1 MIASDPPVRQSAAMP
16 LSPATTSMAT
26 DGGPTEHTP
35 SKGMLF
41 AAGFLLVLTLAAVW
55 VGKRQMETL
64 FSDLDAASLRHAQD
78 SLDGLIEQ
86 QRVRLIAAVRVL
98 AEDTRIRSTGLT
110 TGFDEGTIRD
120 VLEDVKKASN
130 VNVMAVLDESGK
142 VRAITGA
149 EGLRHMDLSSSP
161 VIKAALEAPASYFW
175 TLPDQVLIISVAP
188 IHTGPQVSAL
198 LLMGVTLGAHELT
211 GIQRTLG
218 VSSAIFTGDRM
229 IASSSNDPALGD
241 VFRTAIGI
249 ADGDNHVVPGHQ
261 SFLSRVTRTNDSA
274 TAAKIVWLVP
284 RHIHSHA
291 DEVLRIANWAPALF
305 ATVMFALVLLVIRKR
320 YGGV

>member
-1 MIASDPPVRQSAAMP
+1 MITGDPPLRQSAAVP
-16 LSPATTSMAT
+16 LSASSMAT
-26 DGGPTEHTP
+26 AGGSLERSAP
-35 SKGMLF
+35 KGVLV
-41 AAGFLLVLTLAAVW
+41 AAGFLLALTLAAVW
-55 VGKRQMETL
+55 VGKRQMERL

-78 SLDGLIEQ
+78 SLDSLVEQ

-98 AEDTRIRSTGLT
+98 ADDTRIRSTGLT

-120 VLEDVKKASN
+120 VLEDLKKASG
-130 VNVMAVLDESGK
+130 VNVMAVLDEGGK

-161 VIKAALEAPASYFW
+161 VVKAALEAPASYFW
-175 TLPDQVLIISVAP
+175 TLPNQVLIISVAP

-198 LLMGVTLGAHELT
+198 LLMGVTLGARELS

-218 VSSAIFTGDRM
+218 VSSAVFTGDQL
-229 IASSSNDPALGD
+229 IASSSDDPALGD

-249 ADGDNHVVPGHQ
+249 ADGDAHVVPGHQ

-284 RHIHSHA
+284 RHVHSHG

-305 ATVMFALVLLVIRKR
+305 ATVMFALVLMVIRKR
-320 YGGV
+320 HGGV